1 MYSAIIKRQ
10 CLRPSAV
17 RLNQLS
23 RASVHGKAQSGG
35 MKGDDDFFVTTTF
48 PDDFEASPLKSELL
62 QKQAEAEASSGP
74 WDQATIEQHKKD
86 IYESLYPHEAN
97 DAMNQKSTKKA
108 PPEPEEERAPDMDE
122 L

>member
-1 MYSAIIKRQ
+1 MYLAIIKRQ

-17 RLNQLS
+17 CFNQLS
-23 RASVHGKAQSGG
+23 RASVHGKAQSG
-35 MKGDDDFFVTTTF
+35 MKGDEDFFVTTTF
-48 PDDFEASPLKSELL
+48 PDDFEASPLKAELL

-74 WDQATIEQHKKD
+74 WDEATIEQHKKD

-97 DAMNQKSTKKA
+97 DAMNQKSKQKT
-108 PPEPEEERAPDMDE
+108 PPEPEAERAPNMDE